1 MRAIGLPKEATMQL
15 VCPKCLAKNRVP
27 DDRLNE
33 QPICGKCGHELMQA
47 EPVVLNDESFAKFTQ
62 GSDLPVLVDFW
73 AKWCGP
79 CKMMGPQFAAAAK
92 QLPQVRFA
100 KVDTEAAPETS
111 MRYRIRSIPT
121 MALFKNGVE
130 VARMS
135 GALSAADII
144 RWVQTQNIPST

>member
-1 MRAIGLPKEATMQL
+1 MQL
-15 VCPKCLAKNRVP
+15 ICPNCLAKNRVP

-33 QPICGKCGHELMQA
+33 QPVCGKCGHELMQA
-47 EPVVLNDESFAKFTQ
+47 EPVSLNDESFAKFTQ

-73 AKWCGP
+73 AEWCGP

-92 QLPQVRFA
+92 QLPQIRFV
-100 KVDTEAAPETS
+100 KLDTEAAPETS

-130 VARMS
+130 VARIS

-144 RWVQTQNIPST
+144 RWVNTQSV

>member
-1 MRAIGLPKEATMQL
+1 
-15 VCPKCLAKNRVP
+15 
-27 DDRLNE
+27 
-33 QPICGKCGHELMQA
+33 
-47 EPVVLNDESFAKFTQ
+47 VLNDESFAKFTQ

-73 AKWCGP
+73 AEWCGP